1 MKRSAI
7 WASRPATFWSRLW
20 ALATFFGLLPEQM
33 QGSKL
38 YGVELDS
45 ITGRIAK
52 QLYPKADITIAGFET
67 TDRKRLLST
76 SPWATSR
83 SDNIR

>member
-7 WASRPATFWSRLW
+7 WASRVVTFWNHQW
-20 ALATFFGLLPEQM
+20 AWVTFFGLLPEQM
-33 QGSKL
+33 QDSKL

-67 TDRKRLLST
+67 TDRKTFTTL
-76 SPWATSR
+76 PWATSR